1 MRRIGIAA
9 AAAAGLSA
17 VTLVGLAGGA
27 SAAAPTDS
35 SNSWIK
41 APATSYTS
49 PSNQSIRVHTLHP
62 GEQVQSLCFTEGQ
75 ELHGNFYWFRIL
87 KGGEQGYVHRD
98 AIVAPPDL
106 RNCVPPG

>member
-62 GEQVQSLCFTEGQ
+62 GEQVQSLCFVEGQ
-75 ELHGNFYWFRIL
+75 QLNGNFYWFRIL
-87 KGGEQGYVHRD
+87 KSGELGFVHRD
-98 AIVAPPDL
+98 AIVPPHDL
-106 RNCVPPG
+106 PHC